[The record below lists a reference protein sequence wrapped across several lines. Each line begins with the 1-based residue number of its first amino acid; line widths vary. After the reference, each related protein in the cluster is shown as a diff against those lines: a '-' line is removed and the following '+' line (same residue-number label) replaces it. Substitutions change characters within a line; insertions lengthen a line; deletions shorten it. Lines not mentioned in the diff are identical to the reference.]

1 MTQTFLNLA
10 QGVTGTL
17 PNANFSGGKVLQT
30 VQHTFNTEQN
40 FNNTSYA
47 TSFITGAIT
56 PTSSSSKILVHFDS
70 VSANNDSA
78 NSYSKL
84 KLYRGGSGIGHE
96 IHIDRIDDNSK
107 VTYRYQPVSM
117 TYLDSPNSSSATTYA
132 VYRFKQGGG
141 LAYLGI
147 NGTQSTL
154 TLMEIGA

>member
-1 MTQTFLNLA
+1 ML
-10 QGVTGTL
+10 
-17 PNANFSGGKVLQT
+17 
-30 VQHTFNTEQN
+30 
-40 FNNTSYA
+40 
-47 TSFITGAIT
+47 
-56 PTSSSSKILVHFDS
+56 
-70 VSANNDSA
+70 
-78 NSYSKL
+78 
-84 KLYRGGSGIGHE
+84 E
-96 IHIDRIDDNSK
+96 IHDNSK